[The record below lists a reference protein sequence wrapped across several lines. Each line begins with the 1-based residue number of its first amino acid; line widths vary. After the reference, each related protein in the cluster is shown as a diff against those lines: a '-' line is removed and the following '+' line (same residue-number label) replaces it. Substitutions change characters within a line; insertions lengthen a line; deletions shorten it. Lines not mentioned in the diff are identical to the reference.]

1 MKCFILKFDDYANSK
16 YSFVSDSHSSE
27 HESGN
32 ILVSFK
38 KGEIV
43 LVITE
48 CSKKKLGYTSSIKAP
63 AKQMYQG
70 RLFKAVKNYC
80 EKMGFDYLIISA
92 KYGLLHPDDVIEGYD
107 MVLKTKRDIERIRPQ
122 VEEKLKPT
130 LEKYE
135 KIIVIAGKLYRE
147 VLKNL
152 WDEKFITIESRGY
165 GDLCSIINKAT
176 TQQK

>member
-1 MKCFILKFDDYANSK
+1 
-16 YSFVSDSHSSE
+16 
-27 HESGN
+27 
-32 ILVSFK
+32 
-38 KGEIV
+38 
-43 LVITE
+43 
-48 CSKKKLGYTSSIKAP
+48 
-63 AKQMYQG
+63 MYQG

-152 WDEKFITIESRGY
+152 WDEKFIAIKSKGY
-165 GDLCSIINKAT
+165 GDLCSIIKKAT
-176 TQQK
+176 IQQK

>member
-1 MKCFILKFDDYANSK
+1 MKQLLPKWDNHVSPEHCFVNDSP
-16 YSFVSDSHSSE
+16 YSGYE
-27 HESGN
+27 KGN
-32 ILVSFK
+32 ILVSFR
-38 KGEIV
+38 KGERV

>member
-1 MKCFILKFDDYANSK
+1 
-16 YSFVSDSHSSE
+16 
-27 HESGN
+27 
-32 ILVSFK
+32 
-38 KGEIV
+38 
-43 LVITE
+43 
-48 CSKKKLGYTSSIKAP
+48 
-63 AKQMYQG
+63 
-70 RLFKAVKNYC
+70 
-80 EKMGFDYLIISA
+80 MGFDYLIISA

-122 VEEKLKPT
+122 VEEKLKPI

-135 KIIVIAGKLYRE
+135 KIIVIAGRLYRE

-165 GDLCSIINKAT
+165 GDLYSIIKKAT